1 MESLTKEKP
10 SARGRPFTKGNG
22 GRKPGSRN
30 RTTVIA
36 EALVEG
42 RSKEM
47 TNKAIEL
54 ALAGNPQ
61 MLKMFVGPTLPRER
75 LVQFELAD
83 LTDPAND
90 PVQTMAGII
99 KAVAEG
105 KISPSEGAAI
115 ASLLESYRR
124 IRELSDVVGRMD
136 KLEADLA
143 KAKLP

>member
-36 EALVEG
+36 AALVEG

-75 LVQFELAD
+75 LVQIELPD
-83 LTDPAND
+83 LTDPDND
-90 PVQTMAGII
+90 PVQTMARVI

-105 KISPSEGAAI
+105 KISPGEGAAI

-124 IRELSDVVGRMD
+124 TLELTKVVQEIAELRAELEKV
-136 KLEADLA
+136 KLS
-143 KAKLP
+143 